1 MHSLLIAVIQSP
13 SPNYQLEVMLP
24 LRVET
29 NLHVFQCGRLHA
41 HARDVG
47 ALA

>member
-29 NLHVFQCGRLHA
+29 ILHVFQCGRLHA